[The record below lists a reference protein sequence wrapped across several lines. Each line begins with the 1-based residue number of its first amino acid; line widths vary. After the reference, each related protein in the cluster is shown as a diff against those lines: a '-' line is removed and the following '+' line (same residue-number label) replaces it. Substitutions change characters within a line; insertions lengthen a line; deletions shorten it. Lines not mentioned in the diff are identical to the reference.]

1 MEAVHSVV
9 VWLNRVDEVLWSEFL
24 VYLLVGVG
32 LFFTLRLKGMQFRYL
47 GYSLKLAFTRQDNNA
62 QGDISQFQALMTA
75 LAATIGIGSIAGVAT
90 AIVAGGFGAI
100 FWMWV
105 IALIGMVTKYA
116 EAILAV
122 KYRVIDAKGQM
133 AGGPMYYIASGL
145 KWKWLG
151 ALFAVFCALS
161 AFAGGNFIQS
171 NSIAAAV
178 QDLVHV
184 PAAWTGGILSI
195 VTAVVL
201 FGGIKSIGKVSS
213 YLVPIMALLYVIG
226 GLIILAVHFD
236 RIPIGLWTI
245 VSTAFTG
252 QAAFGGFLGAS
263 VMAAVQLGVA
273 RGVSSNEAGLGSAP
287 IAAAAAKTDVPGRQ
301 ALISMSGVFLS
312 SLVVCT
318 ITALVIAVTDV
329 LGAVGVDGKA
339 LNGALLVMQAFRS
352 VLPGGDIIV
361 TIGLILFGYT
371 TIVGWA
377 YYGEK
382 CMEFLAGQRALILY
396 RTLFCS
402 AVFLGAVMSFEIVWP
417 LADIMNGL
425 MALPNLIGLMGL
437 SSVILSESKTFF
449 AMLDRERGQS
459 SSTLE
464 ERVPPV

>member
-1 MEAVHSVV
+1 METAHSIIAG
-9 VWLNRVDEVLWSEFL
+9 LNRIDEVLWSQFL
-24 VYLLVGVG
+24 VYLLVGIG
-32 LFFTLRLKGMQFRYL
+32 LFFTVRLKGMQFRYL
-47 GYSLKLAFTRQDNNA
+47 SYSLKLAFTRKDNQA

-100 FWMWV
+100 FWMWM
-105 IALIGMVTKYA
+105 IALVGMVTKFA

-122 KYRVIDAKGQM
+122 KYRVVDSKGQM
-133 AGGPMYYIASGL
+133 AGGPMYYIANGL
-145 KWKWLG
+145 KKRWLG

-178 QDLVHV
+178 QDLTHLPV
-184 PAAWTGGILSI
+184 AWTGGILSI

-201 FGGIKSIGKVSS
+201 FGGIKSIGKLSS

-226 GLIILAVHFD
+226 GLVILAVRFEH
-236 RIPIGLWTI
+236 IPLGLWTI

-301 ALISMSGVFLS
+301 ALISMSSVFLS

-318 ITALVIAVTDV
+318 ITALVIAVTGV
-329 LGAVGVDGKA
+329 LGVTGDDGKA
-339 LNGALLVMQAFRS
+339 LNGALLVMHAFRS
-352 VLPGGDIIV
+352 VIPGGDAIV
-361 TIGLILFGYT
+361 TVGLVLFGYT

-382 CMEFLAGQRALILY
+382 CMEFLIGERALVFY
-396 RTLFCS
+396 RTLFCL
-402 AVFLGAVMSFEIVWP
+402 AVFFGAVMSFEIVWP

-425 MALPNLIGLMGL
+425 MALPNLIGLIGL
-437 SSVILSESKTFF
+437 SSVVLSESRLFF
-449 AMLDRERGQS
+449 ALLDREKR
-459 SSTLE
+459 LKE
-464 ERVPPV
+464 EVKIIN